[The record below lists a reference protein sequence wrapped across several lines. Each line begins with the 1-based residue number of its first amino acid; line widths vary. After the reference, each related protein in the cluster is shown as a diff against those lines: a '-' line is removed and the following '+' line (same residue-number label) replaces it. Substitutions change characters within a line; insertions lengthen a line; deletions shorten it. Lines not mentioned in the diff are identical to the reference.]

1 MVEQAMRK
9 SEVLALLRE
18 HKPVLAE
25 RFGVGDLA
33 LFGSIVRDEAGPD
46 SDVDILVTLPNA
58 RGWSGYG
65 EVLQYLVGLF
75 GRSVDLVVETEVRG
89 ELPSLDRSRGGAC
102 LRVRVALACSREGS
116 PVYNHRALSGH
127 RRETGDRHEHQAVH
141 GLRTRR
147 ALLDAKARH

>member
-65 EVLQYLVGLF
+65 EVLQCCPAGSH
-75 GRSVDLVVETEVRG
+75 RD
-89 ELPSLDRSRGGAC
+89 SLA
-102 LRVRVALACSREGS
+102 
-116 PVYNHRALSGH
+116 
-127 RRETGDRHEHQAVH
+127 RHHGTRNRIVH
-141 GLRTRR
+141 GYGSIREQIVWEIVSDDVPELIPQLR
-147 ALLDAKARH
+147 ALLQEAEGQDDAHAS

>member
-1 MVEQAMRK
+1 M
-9 SEVLALLRE
+9 
-18 HKPVLAE
+18 LAE

-65 EVLQYLVGLF
+65 EVLQYLEDLF

-89 ELPSLDRSRGGAC
+89 ELRPYIEADA
-102 LRVRVALACSREGS
+102 
-116 PVYNHRALSGH
+116 VY
-127 RRETGDRHEHQAVH
+127 V
-141 GLRTRR
+141 
-147 ALLDAKARH
+147 

>member
-1 MVEQAMRK
+1 MVEQAIRK
-9 SEVLALLRE
+9 SEALALLRE

-65 EVLQYLVGLF
+65 EVLQYLEDLF
-75 GRSVDLVVETEVRG
+75 GCSVDLVVEAEVRG
-89 ELPSLDRSRGGAC
+89 ELRPYIEADA
-102 LRVRVALACSREGS
+102 
-116 PVYNHRALSGH
+116 VY
-127 RRETGDRHEHQAVH
+127 V
-141 GLRTRR
+141 
-147 ALLDAKARH
+147 